1 VKLGLDEGLSKILR
15 EPTPELIVH
24 VPVQMDDGTLEIFT
38 DSECNTPSIGGR
50 PRAASVRAPTS
61 PWTRRVRSQSAQ
73 KKAQAAGEKLRP

>member
-38 DSECNTPSIGGR
+38 DSECNTPSIGGPAKGGIR
-50 PRAASVRAPTS
+50 
-61 PWTRRVRSQSAQ
+61 
-73 KKAQAAGEKLRP
+73 